1 VTPIYIYNLTPVGM
15 MKVSCIVVFQEYGM
29 CYCFT
34 NALRINLYIPV
45 SNIRNEGT
53 RPYALNYTYSFLAL
67 K

>member
-45 SNIRNEGT
+45 SNIHT
-53 RPYALNYTYSFLAL
+53 
-67 K
+67 